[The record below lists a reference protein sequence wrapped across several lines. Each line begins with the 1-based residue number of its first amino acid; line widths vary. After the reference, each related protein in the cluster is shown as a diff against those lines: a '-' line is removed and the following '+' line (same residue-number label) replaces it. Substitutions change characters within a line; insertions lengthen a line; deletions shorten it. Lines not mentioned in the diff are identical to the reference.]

1 MDTREAGTAR
11 SAGLAATPAGGI
23 AVPEAPS
30 GAERA
35 RAWAAGLAAPRG
47 ALPILGAV
55 ALVPRVA
62 LAVGMVFPPLGDAA
76 YYIAVARTLAAGGG
90 LTAGVVWT
98 YQPPPATVVGPSNEY
113 WGPLTSVVE
122 ALSLR
127 VFGDHLLAALLPGLV
142 AGTLLVLVTY
152 LAGRGVLRSWLV
164 GRGEESAVAKRHAD
178 WLALAAALLLAV
190 DAELVYQSV
199 MGDSGMIYGLL
210 ACGAVVL
217 WERATRPAGRL
228 AARATAERPA
238 WWARARGWP
247 GASIGAWG
255 AGVLLGGAYLTRASA
270 LFLALALGGWW
281 LWRLWRAWGVRAR
294 STATPAGAG
303 ARGASVE
310 LIGAAGALAIGTL
323 VVMVPWLVRQQVTF
337 GHVVSREGT
346 LSALAFSL
354 EEISNYGA
362 APTLAGYLQHG
373 LGALLALRAAALWDE
388 LRHVADFA
396 FYPTVLPAL
405 AGLTALARRETL
417 ARLGLV
423 SALVLGLGFAVVFP
437 VVSLNGGF
445 YHSVASVAPFL
456 AWGYLAGI
464 YAVAIWARRR
474 LPLRVGLAPA
484 LLAIPLLLQLAVLAL
499 TFPAVGAQAA
509 HDRSVFGAVSGWLR
523 AHQARVVMA
532 DQSSTLYFASGI
544 PTIQLPGAQ
553 GPGVVYAC
561 AERYGAEY
569 LVVTGPYGQY
579 PAVLDAHPS
588 PHFVLVARGGDYR
601 IYAIER

>member
-1 MDTREAGTAR
+1 MDVREAGTAR
-11 SAGLAATPAGGI
+11 LVGLASTASGGI
-23 AVPEAPS
+23 AVPEAPG
-30 GAERA
+30 GASRA
-35 RAWAAGLAAPRG
+35 RSWAAGLAAPRT

-55 ALVPRVA
+55 ALVPRLM
-62 LAVGMVFPPLGDAA
+62 LATGMVFPPLGDAA

-127 VFGDHLLAALLPGLV
+127 VFGERLFAALLPGIF

-152 LAGRGVLRSWLV
+152 LAGRGVFRSWLV
-164 GRGEESAVAKRHAD
+164 GRGEAAAAATRYAD
-178 WLALAAALLLAV
+178 WLAFAAALLLAV
-190 DAELVYQSV
+190 DAELVYQSA

-210 ACGAVVL
+210 ACGAVLL
-217 WERATRPAGRL
+217 WERATRPAERL
-228 AARATAERPA
+228 VAAERPA
-238 WWARARGWP
+238 WWAPVGGWRG
-247 GASIGAWG
+247 ATAAAWG

-270 LFLALALGGWW
+270 LFLASALGGWW
-281 LWRLWRAWGVRAR
+281 LWLAWGARRSRAATSGVDTR
-294 STATPAGAG
+294 SR
-303 ARGASVE
+303 RGLRE
-310 LIGAAGALAIGTL
+310 LIGAAGALVVGAL
-323 VVMVPWLVRQQVTF
+323 VVVVPWLVRQQVTF
-337 GHVVSREGT
+337 GHMVSREGT

-362 APTLAGYLQHG
+362 APSLGGYLQHG

-388 LRHVADFA
+388 LRHVADYA

-405 AGLTALARRETL
+405 AGLVALARREAR
-417 ARLGLV
+417 ARLGLA

-464 YAVAIWARRR
+464 YIVAVWATRH
-474 LPLRVGLAPA
+474 LPLRVGLSPA
-484 LLAIPLLLQLAVLAL
+484 LFAIPLLLQLAVLAL
-499 TFPAVGAQAA
+499 TFPVVGARAA
-509 HDRSVFGAVSGWLR
+509 HDRHVFGAVSDWLR
-523 AHQARVVMA
+523 AHRARVVMA
-532 DQSSTLYFASGI
+532 DQSSTLYYASGI

-553 GPGVVYAC
+553 DPAVVYAC
-561 AERYGAEY
+561 AERYGAGY

-579 PAVLDAHPS
+579 PAVLDAHPNA
-588 PHFVLVARGGDYR
+588 HFVLVVRGGDYR
-601 IYAIER
+601 VYAIQA